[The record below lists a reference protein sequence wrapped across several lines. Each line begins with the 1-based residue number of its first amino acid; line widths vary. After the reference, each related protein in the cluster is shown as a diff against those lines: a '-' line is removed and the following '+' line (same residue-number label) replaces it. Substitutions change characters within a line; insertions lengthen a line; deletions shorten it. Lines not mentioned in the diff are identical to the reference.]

1 MSLATIHDKI
11 EKLLNKHQKI
21 TTSDIQTIN
30 CQSWEEAK
38 EKAKTVL
45 VKPGWA
51 VYFIRKDDFV
61 DHIAIVPQQDE
72 TMLNLFDAI
81 LLNSSPS
88 PLGLGIGPLTNE
100 LSDKSGLRI
109 ITAYEYIELYKHG
122 YYQKILV
129 GPPPN
134 TPDENIKKA
143 GIIAKEIVD
152 TGLIDGKPAVYSFY
166 NIPLLKKFYVKSF
179 DPLKFK
185 TKIGVITK
193 KLKHIINATY
203 CGSLVSDI
211 WKRAGVVD
219 LPEIK
224 VLTIKAVTSFI
235 LFKWSKLNQSIITG
249 LSWV

>member
-1 MSLATIHDKI
+1 MSIATIHDKI
-11 EKLLNKHQKI
+11 EKLLNKQQKI
-21 TTSDIQTIN
+21 STSDIQTIN

-61 DHIAIVPQQDE
+61 DHIAIVPEQDE
-72 TMLNLFDAI
+72 KMLNLYDAI
-81 LLNSSPS
+81 LLNSTPS

-109 ITAYEYIELYKHG
+109 ISAYEYIELYERG

-143 GIIAKEIVD
+143 GIITKEIVD

-179 DPLKFK
+179 DPLKLK
-185 TKIGVITK
+185 IKIGVITK
-193 KLKHIINATY
+193 KFGHTIKTTY
-203 CGSLVSDI
+203 CGSLVAGI
-211 WKRAGVVD
+211 WEKAGVIN
-219 LPEIK
+219 LPK
-224 VLTIKAVTSFI
+224 VKIVTVKAITSFI
-235 LFKWSKLNQSIITG
+235 LFNWSKSNKSIVNG

>member
-1 MSLATIHDKI
+1 MSLASIHDKI
-11 EKLLNKHQKI
+11 EKILNRKQKV
-21 TTSDIQTIN
+21 TTADVPTTN
-30 CQSWEEAK
+30 CQSWDEAK
-38 EKAKTVL
+38 EKAKKIL
-45 VKPGWA
+45 IKPGWA

-72 TMLNLFDAI
+72 AMLNLYDAI
-81 LLNSSPS
+81 LLNSTPS

-109 ITAYEYIELYKHG
+109 ITAYEYIELYEHG

-143 GIIAKEIVD
+143 GIITKEIVD

-185 TKIGVITK
+185 IKIGVITK
-193 KLKHIINATY
+193 KFGHTIKTTY
-203 CGSLVSDI
+203 CGSLVAGI
-211 WKRAGVVD
+211 WEKAGVVN
-219 LPEIK
+219 LPEVKI
-224 VLTIKAVTSFI
+224 LTVKAITSFI
-235 LFKWSKLNQSIITG
+235 LFNWSKSNKSIAAG